1 MLGNESALARPDFL
15 APDGTPMHGVPA
27 EFTLRRPLPQANP
40 TGDQVFRITGPIVEP
55 PTLDPALV
63 RDLSSA
69 FLVRLFAR
77 GLIVFDAELN
87 PALELAERLVVSED
101 GLTYT
106 FTIDPR
112 ALFHDGRNVTANDVV
127 FSLTRTM
134 NPATANGQAALLSG
148 PTFLDSIL
156 GAGELL
162 AGETDTLEGLR
173 AIDQRTVEI
182 RLSRPDAAFTL
193 KLAASATS
201 IIDPNDVARGGDWWR
216 SPNGTGPFRIAEWQ
230 TGQRLVLNR
239 SRTFIDGA
247 PALERIEM
255 PVGPNA
261 YGAFNL
267 YQSDRVDVV
276 GISSF
281 DVDRVTAPE
290 SSLAPELVQAE
301 LFSTEYIA
309 FRTDVAP
316 MDDPIVRKAV
326 AMAFPRD
333 KIANV
338 MFGGHV
344 TVAEGIVPDGMLGAE
359 WPVDPIAYDP
369 EGAKALFA
377 TSAYASETELPPIQ
391 IYSTGNGA
399 VAALRDEVESKLG
412 LQIDS
417 VIVQSEE
424 FFDGLALR
432 QYPAYALYW
441 GADYPDPATFL
452 QSLFASGSSDNYTDY
467 SNPAFDDLLDQ
478 AAQERDPALR
488 AEIYLRAQQLLIDD
502 AMVIPTYHDAG
513 YLLVKPWVKG
523 LEYTAL
529 GLLQLETIW
538 IER

>member
-1 MLGNESALARPDFL
+1 
-15 APDGTPMHGVPA
+15 
-27 EFTLRRPLPQANP
+27 
-40 TGDQVFRITGPIVEP
+40 
-55 PTLDPALV
+55 
-63 RDLSSA
+63 
-69 FLVRLFAR
+69 
-77 GLIVFDAELN
+77 
-87 PALELAERLVVSED
+87 
-101 GLTYT
+101 
-106 FTIDPR
+106 
-112 ALFHDGRNVTANDVV
+112 
-127 FSLTRTM
+127 M